1 MISAELMTS
10 PIQVRQQKLKNLAD
24 DLRMVD
30 SHKRLIEAYIQDT
43 GFLYS
48 HVVNRELLVPAALV
62 ELAGKP
68 NNFLGSLKPDINYL
82 QRHALGKVAILLPK
96 NALGL
101 TMSKA
106 VTASYMMGNQTVIK
120 IPSSLT
126 KTLPLYQELF
136 ASHFNNI
143 EVISFEKTTKQFL
156 IDSIIDPEIQAI
168 VIYGDDYWIHEY
180 WPLARQHQKLL
191 FFEGPGNDPFIAL
204 ESADLE
210 SSVDAAISSGLTNG
224 GQSCSA
230 SERFFVHSSL
240 VDKFTQQLIE
250 KLNELKYG
258 SPEDPESQVGPIFSK
273 KVLDRLMLQIS
284 DAQQQGA
291 KVLAGGGLVKNVYQ
305 GHSILIPTVLA
316 HCLPSMSIIKDENF
330 GPVFPIIEFE
340 HVSQLIPMVDDNL
353 YGLNAS
359 VFGDCP
365 PALKA
370 YLEVSHRNTYY
381 NSTAIDPENI
391 PSRVLDGGCK
401 RSGFAWR
408 QTSEGYV
415 EQVGCRYL
423 PQELSRM

>member
-1 MISAELMTS
+1 MISVELMPS
-10 PIQVRQQKLKNLAD
+10 PFQARQQQLESLAD
-24 DLRMVD
+24 DLRIVS
-30 SHKRLIEAYIQDT
+30 SHQRLIKAYIQDT

-48 HVVNRELLVPAALV
+48 HVVNRELTVPAALI

-68 NNFLGSLKPDINYL
+68 NKFLGSLEPDIHYL

-106 VTASYMMGNQTVIK
+106 VVASYMMGNQTVVK
-120 IPSSLT
+120 LPNSLT

-136 ASHFNNI
+136 TNHFNNV
-143 EVISFEKTTKQFL
+143 EVVSFEKTTRQFL
-156 IDSIIDPEIQAI
+156 TDSIIDPQIQAI
-168 VIYGDDYWIHEY
+168 VIYGDDHWIHEY
-180 WPLARQHQKLL
+180 WPLAKQHQKLL
-191 FFEGPGNDPFIAL
+191 FFEGPGNDPFIVL
-204 ESADLE
+204 ESANLE
-210 SSVDAAISSGLTNG
+210 SSVDAAIRCGLSNG

-240 VDKFTQQLIE
+240 VGKFAQQLVE
-250 KLNELKYG
+250 KLDGLKCG
-258 SPEDPESQVGPIFSK
+258 SPEDPESQVGPIFSL
-273 KVLDRLMLQIS
+273 KVIDRLMLQIS
-284 DAQQQGA
+284 NAQQQGA
-291 KVLAGGGLVKNVYQ
+291 KLLAGGELIQNVYQ
-305 GHSILIPTVLA
+305 GHSILTPTVLT
-316 HCLPSMSIIKDENF
+316 HCLPSMSVVRDENF

-340 HVSQLIPMVDDNL
+340 HISQLIPMVDDNL

-365 PALKA
+365 PTLKA
-370 YLEVSHRNTYY
+370 YLEDSHRNTYY

-408 QTSEGYV
+408 QTSKGYV

-423 PQELSRM
+423 PQELSRR